1 MNWLPSHRADREVL
15 PMADR
20 HYNRQK
26 IGSPQFVPPGRCHV
40 LKIGT
45 ADQLANPNT
54 GGAFWVTSWPFAEYV
69 RHAWAGAW
77 VCSAFRNEGAGQA
90 SDLIRAAVLS
100 TARKWPEVPELGM
113 VSFIDPSKV
122 EPRPIRG
129 RKTWGHSWFEAGFQH
144 VGYTKAGLWVMQM
157 DVSQIRAMVRMDML
171 TQHANGLAVE
181 RILARG
187 EASFISRKPESRD
200 AS

>member
-1 MNWLPSHRADREVL
+1 MTWELSHRADPEVV

-26 IGSPQFVPPGRCHV
+26 IGAPQFVPPGRCHV
-40 LKIGT
+40 LRIGS
-45 ADQLANPNT
+45 AEQLRTPDA

-69 RHAWAGAW
+69 KHAWAGAW

-100 TARKWPEVPELGM
+100 TAQKWPDVPALGM

-157 DVSQIRAMVRMDML
+157 DVSEIRAMVRDGSASEESGMSESE
-171 TQHANGLAVE
+171 E
-181 RILARG
+181 REQGR
-187 EASFISRKPESRD
+187 
-200 AS
+200 

>member
-1 MNWLPSHRADREVL
+1 MADRWMPSFRADPEVV

-26 IGSPQFVPPGRCHV
+26 IGAPQFVPPGRCHV

-45 ADQLANPNT
+45 ADQLLIRDT

-69 RHAWAGAW
+69 KHAWAGAW
-77 VCSAFRNEGAGQA
+77 VCSAFRSEGAGVA
-90 SDLIRAAVLS
+90 SELIIEAVIS
-100 TARKWPEVPELGM
+100 TAEKWPEVPAEGM

-122 EPRPIRG
+122 EPRAIRG

-144 VGYTKAGLWVMQM
+144 VGYTKAGLWVMQLPPA
-157 DVSQIRAMVRMDML
+157 QIRTLRQMTRI
-171 TQHANGLAVE
+171 VE
-181 RILARG
+181 RIPA
-187 EASFISRKPESRD
+187 
-200 AS
+200 